1 MPNLS
6 PNLSLQ
12 ISQQMQMVMTPQMIQ
27 SMEMLQ
33 LPIMALEQRIQQ
45 EILEN
50 PALEI
55 RDLSEEAEEDA
66 AAAFGDEEEEE
77 APSSPASVDH
87 SEDLSCIDE
96 IDCDWDELHD
106 AASPRRWDEDDE
118 EARFDALANLPERE
132 VSFTDYL
139 ESQLAYETSSERQ
152 RRLCQRII
160 AHLDAAGYL
169 QTPLAEIIDP
179 AEQPPVSLC
188 EMEEALA
195 IVQRLDPPGVGARN
209 LQECLRL
216 QLDRLGG
223 GPPLAR
229 IIIERHLED
238 LAANRLPQI
247 ARSLGCSLEE
257 VKAAAAFLKTLKPQ
271 PGLEYGPG
279 GISQVQPDVI
289 VTLNDKGNLEVRL
302 ASSVQPEISDIFLA
316 LFDTTGRG
324 RKLREEFLADPE
336 KAAEFRQMQEM
347 LKNGE
352 HGRHLREKY
361 QAARWLITA
370 VAQRERT
377 LLRVAQ
383 AIVAAQRQFLSGQ
396 SDAPAP
402 LMMQTVARDLGLDI
416 STVSRTVRDKYMAT
430 PVGLKPMRMFFVRA
444 VGGQGE
450 GGEGETSNAYI
461 KNRIRQFIENEDK
474 RHPLKD
480 HEIQA
485 RLMQEGIVIKRR
497 TVAKH
502 RAEMGFASHTQR
514 RQF

>member
-12 ISQQMQMVMTPQMIQ
+12 MSQQMQMVMTPQMIQ

-33 LPIMALEQRIQQ
+33 LPLMALEQRIQQ

-50 PALEI
+50 PALEM
-55 RDLSEEAEEDA
+55 RDLAEEADEEGA
-66 AAAFGDEEEEE
+66 TALEAEEEEE
-77 APSSPASVDH
+77 PSTAAMAEA
-87 SEDLSCIDE
+87 SEDLSRVDE
-96 IDCDWDELHD
+96 IDYDWDELHD
-106 AASPRRWDEDDE
+106 ETSPRRSAEEDDE
-118 EARFDALANLPERE
+118 ERYNALANVPGRE
-132 VSFTDYL
+132 ISFPDYL
-139 ESQLAYETSSERQ
+139 ESQLPYETSSERQ

-169 QTPLAEIIDP
+169 HTPLAELIDP
-179 AEQPPVSLC
+179 TEQPPVAIS

-216 QLDRLGG
+216 QLERLGG

-229 IIIERHLED
+229 AIVEKHLED

-247 ARSLGCSLEE
+247 AKALGCDLEE

-271 PGLEYGPG
+271 PGLGYGPG
-279 GISQVQPDVI
+279 GISQVQPDVL
-289 VTLNDKGNLEVRL
+289 VTLNDAGELEVRL
-302 ASSVQPEISDIFLA
+302 AGTVQPEISEIFLA

-324 RKLREEFLADPE
+324 RKLREKFLSDPE

-361 QAARWLITA
+361 QAARWLVTA

-396 SDAPAP
+396 SDSPAP
-402 LMMQTVARDLGLDI
+402 LMMQTVARELGLDI

-444 VGGQGE
+444 VAGQGDS
-450 GGEGETSNAYI
+450 GEGEIATAFI
-461 KNRIRQFIENEDK
+461 KNRIQQLIANEDK
-474 RHPLKD
+474 RAPLKD

-485 RLMQEGIVIKRR
+485 RLAQEGIAIKRR
-497 TVAKH
+497 TVAKY
-502 RAEMGFASHTQR
+502 RAELGFPSHAQR
-514 RQF
+514 QQY

>member
-1 MPNLS
+1 MPALS

-12 ISQQMQMVMTPQMIQ
+12 MSQQMQLVMTPQMIQ

-33 LPIMALEQRIQQ
+33 LPLMALEQRVQQ

-50 PALEI
+50 PALEM
-55 RDLSEEAEEDA
+55 RDLAGDAEDDA
-66 AAAFGDEEEEE
+66 ADNIVADEEEDSPSAAQAEE
-77 APSSPASVDH
+77 
-87 SEDLSCIDE
+87 SEDLSRVDE

-106 AASPRRWDEDDE
+106 ETSPRRSAEEDE
-118 EARFDALANLPERE
+118 EDRFDAIANVPGRE
-132 VSFTDYL
+132 ISFLDYL
-139 ESQLAYETSSERQ
+139 ESQLPYETSSERQ
-152 RRLCQRII
+152 QRLCQRII

-179 AEQPPVSLC
+179 EEQPPVALG

-195 IVQRLDPPGVGARN
+195 IVQHLDPPGVGARN

-216 QLDRLGG
+216 QIERLGG
-223 GPPLAR
+223 GHPLALA
-229 IIIERHLED
+229 IVEKHLED

-247 ARSLGCSLEE
+247 AKALGCNIDE

-271 PGLEYGPG
+271 PGLDYGPG

-289 VTLNDKGNLEVRL
+289 VTMNDKGDLEVRL
-302 ASSVQPEISDIFLA
+302 AGSVQPEISEIFLA
-316 LFDTTGRG
+316 LFDTSGRG
-324 RKLREEFLADPE
+324 RKLREEFLSNPE

-347 LKNGE
+347 LKHGE

-361 QAARWLITA
+361 QAARWLVTA

-383 AIVAAQRQFLSGQ
+383 AIVAAQRPFLSGQ

-402 LMMQTVARDLGLDI
+402 LMMQTVARELGLDI

-444 VGGQGE
+444 VGGQGN
-450 GGEGETSNAYI
+450 GGDAETSNAYI
-461 KNRIRQFIENEDK
+461 KNRIRQLIENEDK

-485 RLMQEGIVIKRR
+485 RLSQEGIAIKRR

-502 RAEMGFASHTQR
+502 RAELGFPSHAQR
-514 RQF
+514 REF